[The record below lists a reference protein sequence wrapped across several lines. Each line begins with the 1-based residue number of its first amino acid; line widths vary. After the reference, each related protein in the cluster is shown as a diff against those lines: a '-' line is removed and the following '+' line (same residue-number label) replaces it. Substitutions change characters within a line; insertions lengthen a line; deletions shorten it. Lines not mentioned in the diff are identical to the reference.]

1 MIIKDL
7 NFDCTVYSLRCTDRR
22 ISSSGSMTLLKA
34 STAQIELIIEGVCQK
49 QLALLAKACRA
60 SLVTT

>member
-1 MIIKDL
+1 MIKEL

-49 QLALLAKACRA
+49 QLAPLSQACRA
-60 SLVTT
+60 SRVTT